1 MNKILFSLSMLL
13 LISAAALAQNVAV
26 TNAILYHKDQELG
39 KAKQFID
46 EAVVHEKTKGQA
58 KAWYYKG
65 LIYTDLART
74 DKPEFKSLSQ
84 DPLKEAYEA
93 FTTSKQLDAS
103 KGEYYK
109 LSDSKLAELWADVI
123 NKGVAEYEAEN
134 AKAALVSFEMA
145 QKMKPADTSAY
156 IYACYAAE
164 TLRDDEALKKNNDEL
179 VKLNYNSVYV
189 NRNQVYLEKDPAKKL
204 EIAKTAAARYPNDAA
219 LTEMLG
225 DAYASQGMHQE
236 AANSYKT
243 LSGWVPDNITI
254 LTKLA
259 IQYEKLK
266 NHDEAIKL
274 YEKILSI
281 DPNNFVANF
290 NSAIYYF
297 EKGKTANDRVHKLSV
312 ADYQKNGKEME
323 AEVNKL
329 FNTALGF
336 TDAAM
341 KATTDEDDIRNIK
354 LIVSEINKVKK

>member
-1 MNKILFSLSMLL
+1 
-13 LISAAALAQNVAV
+13 
-26 TNAILYHKDQELG
+26 
-39 KAKQFID
+39 
-46 EAVVHEKTKGQA
+46 
-58 KAWYYKG
+58 
-65 LIYTDLART
+65 
-74 DKPEFKSLSQ
+74 
-84 DPLKEAYEA
+84 
-93 FTTSKQLDAS
+93 
-103 KGEYYK
+103 
-109 LSDSKLAELWADVI
+109 
-123 NKGVAEYEAEN
+123 
-134 AKAALVSFEMA
+134 
-145 QKMKPADTSAY
+145 
-156 IYACYAAE
+156 
-164 TLRDDEALKKNNDEL
+164 
-179 VKLNYNSVYV
+179 
-189 NRNQVYLEKDPAKKL
+189 
-204 EIAKTAAARYPNDAA
+204 
-219 LTEMLG
+219 EMLG

-341 KATTDEDDIRNIK
+341 KATTDENDIRNIK